1 MTKEEAYNILLKLR
15 AWRTWGHSKQNGTD
29 RPELP
34 SQKEIDQALDV
45 FIEVLS
51 QPSFLEDL
59 EEAAMAQYPKVWR
72 EYPKDGIIRSEEY
85 YDANEDRRGAFIV
98 GTKWQKDKILKLI
111 EARIS
116 EIIGDAQPNPVL
128 RLELQG
134 IIDKIK

>member
-15 AWRTWGHSKQNGTD
+15 AWRAWGHSEQNGAD

-34 SQKEIDQALDV
+34 SQKEIDQALDA

-51 QPSFLEDL
+51 QHSLLEDL
-59 EEAAMAQYPKVWR
+59 EEAAEKYKTQWDVEHPHSPDIDFIA
-72 EYPKDGIIRSEEY
+72 
-85 YDANEDRRGAFIV
+85 GA
-98 GTKWQKDKILKLI
+98 KWMKSKILKLI
-111 EARIS
+111 ETRIS

-128 RLELQG
+128 RIELQD